1 MQKSY
6 QIRAFVLFFFFL
18 TCLTTTRVD
27 AAEDPVS
34 VDTAKNTF
42 TVAVLPFAVRGRG
55 LENVGDD
62 MQALLTAQLSGFPGF
77 LLVER
82 AEIDKALS
90 EMELGISG
98 NVNPETAAQIG
109 QIVGAQLLITG
120 RIFPVRKELA
130 LVGKMIGTE
139 TSRVMGVTAQM
150 PLKGSII
157 EASVELADKIAE
169 KLSSSGN
176 TMVAERQQEK
186 DLIAKLSP
194 LLKGKQLP
202 SVSILIPEISLE
214 RSVPDPAAETEI
226 GLVLQQLGFELR
238 DPAASNKAP
247 DIEITGEA
255 FSEFGLRRGNLVS
268 AKGRVEIRAIDRS
281 NGSILVVDRAT
292 AVAVELSPEIAGKAA
307 LEKCGQQLVERFVK
321 ALAENL
327 PTENPP
333 TEQALSP
340 SEQKG

>member
-1 MQKSY
+1 MQSRY
-6 QIRAFVLFFFFL
+6 QVIALALFFLLL
-18 TCLTTTRVD
+18 TNQTTTRVN
-27 AAEDPVS
+27 AAEDPIPA
-34 VDTAKNTF
+34 DKAKNAF

-55 LENVGDD
+55 LENVGED
-62 MQALLTAQLSGFPGF
+62 MQALLTAQLSNFSEF

-109 QIVGAQLLITG
+109 QLVGAQLLITG
-120 RIFPVRKELA
+120 RIFPVRKELV

-150 PLKGSII
+150 PIKGSII

-169 KLSSSGN
+169 QLSTQGK
-176 TMVAERQQEK
+176 TMVAERRQEE
-186 DLIAKLSP
+186 DIVTKLGP

-202 SVSILIPEISLE
+202 SISILIPEISLE
-214 RSVPDPAAETEI
+214 RSVPDPAAETEL
-226 GLVLQQLGFELR
+226 GLILQKLGFELR
-238 DPAASNKAP
+238 DPAAGNKAP

-281 NGSILVVDRAT
+281 NGKVLAVDRET
-292 AVAVELSPEIAGKAA
+292 SVAVELSPEIAGKLA
-307 LEKCGQQLVERFVK
+307 LEKRAQKLAERFVK
-321 ALAENL
+321 TLAENL
-327 PTENPP
+327 PA
-333 TEQALSP
+333 EQSPSP
-340 SEQKG
+340 SEQKE